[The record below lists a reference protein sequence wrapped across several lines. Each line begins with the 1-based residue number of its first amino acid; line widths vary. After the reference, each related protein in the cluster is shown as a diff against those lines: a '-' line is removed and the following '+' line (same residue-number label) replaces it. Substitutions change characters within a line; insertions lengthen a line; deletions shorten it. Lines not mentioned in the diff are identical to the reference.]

1 MYCGYVTRLKNV
13 RKHPNADRLVLA
25 DVFDSTVVVGANSQD
40 GDIVIYFPCDGQ
52 LSAEYC
58 EYNNLLRKKDENGN
72 NIGGFLDP
80 DKRNVKAIKL
90 RGERS
95 DGLVMPLS
103 SLDYINKDLKDMLV
117 VGDQITVLDGKEVC
131 RKYIPKGRRR
141 NTNRAQTKKEKRKVN
156 EFPLFEEHKDT
167 AQLDF
172 NISAFKPGDLVELTL
187 KMHGT
192 SGRTGYLPSAGKN
205 KIEHF
210 IFKLFPRYKYV
221 TGTRRVVLQEFGEGG
236 FYGDNAFRAAYH
248 NFFKGKLRKGET
260 VYYEIVGYV
269 NETTPIMGIANNK
282 KMNDKEFVKKYGETT
297 TFSYGCKP
305 GESKM
310 YIYRMTYTSL
320 DGTVIEYPWSLV
332 KRRCEEMGATHVM
345 DLDRFIYTNE
355 QDLYARIDKWLDID
369 DPIGKTHVDE
379 GVVARIEDRASFT
392 AFKKKSYAFKIL
404 EGIIKENADA
414 PDIEEAQEVEEE
426 NNE

>member
-80 DKRNVKAIKL
+80 DKRNIKAIKL

-95 DGLVMPLS
+95 DGLVMPLN
-103 SLDYINKDLKDMLV
+103 SLDYISKDLKNMLV

-131 RKYIPKGRRR
+131 RKYIPRGRRR

-156 EFPLFEEHKDT
+156 EFPLFEEHRDT
-167 AQLDF
+167 EQLDY
-172 NISAFKPGDLVELTL
+172 NIAAFKPGDLVTLTL

-192 SGRTGYLPSAGKN
+192 SGRTAFLPSAGKN

-210 IFKLFPRYKYV
+210 IFKLFPRYRYV
-221 TGTRRVVLQEFGEGG
+221 TGTRRVVLEEFGEGG
-236 FYGDNAFRAAYH
+236 FYGDNAFRAKYH
-248 NFFKGKLRKGET
+248 QLLEGKLKKGET
-260 VYYEIVGYV
+260 VYYEIVGYI
-269 NETTPIMGIANNK
+269 NETTPIMGTAKNS
-282 KMNDKEFVKKYGETT
+282 KMNDKEFTKKYGDTT
-297 TFSYGCKP
+297 TFSYGCQP
-305 GESKM
+305 GQNEM
-310 YIYRMTYTSL
+310 YVYRMTYTSL
-320 DGTVIEYPWSLV
+320 DGNVIEYPWSLV
-332 KRRCEEMGATHVM
+332 KRRCEEMGLNCVM
-345 DLDRFIYTNE
+345 DLDRFIYTTE
-355 QDLYARIDKWLDID
+355 EDLYERVNKWLDID
-369 DPIGKTHVDE
+369 DPIGKTHINE
-379 GVVARIEDRASFT
+379 GVVARLEDKPIFT
-392 AFKKKSYAFKIL
+392 AFKKKSFAFKVL
-404 EGIIKENADA
+404 EGLIKESADA
-414 PDIEEAQEVEEE
+414 PDMEEAQEVED
-426 NNE
+426 NG

>member
-1 MYCGYVTRLKNV
+1 MYCGYVTKLKNV

-117 VGDQITVLDGKEVC
+117 VGDQITVLDGKEIC
-131 RKYIPKGRRR
+131 RKYIPRGRR
-141 NTNRAQTKKEKRKVN
+141 TVNRAQTKKEKRKVN
-156 EFPLFEEHKDT
+156 EFPLFEEHRDT
-167 AQLDF
+167 EQLDY
-172 NISAFKPGDLVELTL
+172 NIAAFKPGDLVTLTL

-192 SGRTGYLPSAGKN
+192 SGRTAYLPSAGKN

-297 TFSYGCKP
+297 IFSYGCKP

-332 KRRCEEMGATHVM
+332 KRRCEEMGATPVM

-392 AFKKKSYAFKIL
+392 AFKKKSYAFKVL
-404 EGIIKENADA
+404 EGIIKENADT

>member
-131 RKYIPKGRRR
+131 RKYIPRGRR
-141 NTNRAQTKKEKRKVN
+141 TVNRAQTKKEKRKVN

>member
-25 DVFDSTVVVGANSQD
+25 DVFDSTVVVGANLQD

-117 VGDQITVLDGKEVC
+117 VGDQITVLDGKEIC
-131 RKYIPKGRRR
+131 RKYIPRGRR
-141 NTNRAQTKKEKRKVN
+141 TVNRAQTKKEKRKVN
-156 EFPLFEEHKDT
+156 EFPLFEEHRDT
-167 AQLDF
+167 EQLDY
-172 NISAFKPGDLVELTL
+172 NIAAFKPGDLVTLTL

-192 SGRTGYLPSAGKN
+192 SGRTAYLPSAGKN

-332 KRRCEEMGATHVM
+332 KRRCEEMGATPVM

>member
-103 SLDYINKDLKDMLV
+103 SLDYISKDLKDMLV

-131 RKYIPKGRRR
+131 RKYIPRGRR
-141 NTNRAQTKKEKRKVN
+141 TVNRAQTKKEKRKVN

-172 NISAFKPGDLVELTL
+172 NISAFKPGDLVTLTL

-192 SGRTGYLPSAGKN
+192 SGRTAYLPSAGKN

-310 YIYRMTYTSL
+310 YVYRMTYTSL

-332 KRRCEEMGATHVM
+332 KRRCEEMGATPVM

>member
-103 SLDYINKDLKDMLV
+103 SLDYISKDLKDMLV
-117 VGDQITVLDGKEVC
+117 VGDQITVLDGKEIC
-131 RKYIPKGRRR
+131 RKYIPRGKR
-141 NTNRAQTKKEKRKVN
+141 TVNRAQTKKEKRKVN
-156 EFPLFEEHKDT
+156 EFPLFEEHRDT
-167 AQLDF
+167 EQLDY
-172 NISAFKPGDLVELTL
+172 NIAAFKPGDLVTLTL

-192 SGRTGYLPSAGKN
+192 SGRTAYLPSAGKN

-310 YIYRMTYTSL
+310 YVYRMTYTSL

-332 KRRCEEMGATHVM
+332 KRRCEEMGATPVM

-355 QDLYARIDKWLDID
+355 QDLYARVDKWLDID

-379 GVVARIEDRASFT
+379 GVVARIEDRVSFT

>member
-131 RKYIPKGRRR
+131 RKYIPRGRR
-141 NTNRAQTKKEKRKVN
+141 TVNRAQTKKEKRKVN
-156 EFPLFEEHKDT
+156 EFPLFEEHRDT
-167 AQLDF
+167 EQLDY
-172 NISAFKPGDLVELTL
+172 NIAAFKPGDLVTLTL

-192 SGRTGYLPSAGKN
+192 SGRTAYLPSAGKN

-236 FYGDNAFRAAYH
+236 FYGDNAFRAKYH
-248 NFFKGKLRKGET
+248 
-260 VYYEIVGYV
+260 
-269 NETTPIMGIANNK
+269 
-282 KMNDKEFVKKYGETT
+282 
-297 TFSYGCKP
+297 
-305 GESKM
+305 
-310 YIYRMTYTSL
+310 
-320 DGTVIEYPWSLV
+320 
-332 KRRCEEMGATHVM
+332 
-345 DLDRFIYTNE
+345 
-355 QDLYARIDKWLDID
+355 QLDI
-369 DPIGKTHVDE
+369 
-379 GVVARIEDRASFT
+379 
-392 AFKKKSYAFKIL
+392 
-404 EGIIKENADA
+404 
-414 PDIEEAQEVEEE
+414 
-426 NNE
+426 

>member
-1 MYCGYVTRLKNV
+1 MYCGYVTKLKNV

-25 DVFDSTVVVGANSQD
+25 DVFDSTIVVGANSQD

-131 RKYIPKGRRR
+131 RKYIPRGRR
-141 NTNRAQTKKEKRKVN
+141 TVNRAQTKKEKRKVN

-221 TGTRRVVLQEFGEGG
+221 TGTRRVILQEFGEGG

-332 KRRCEEMGATHVM
+332 KRRCEEMGATPVM

-369 DPIGKTHVDE
+369 DPIGKTHINE
-379 GVVARIEDRASFT
+379 GVVARLEDKPIFT

>member
-13 RKHPNADRLVLA
+13 REHPNAERLVLA

-131 RKYIPKGRRR
+131 RKYIPRGRR
-141 NTNRAQTKKEKRKVN
+141 TVNRAQTKKEKRKVN
-156 EFPLFEEHKDT
+156 EFPLFEEHRDT
-167 AQLDF
+167 EQLDY
-172 NISAFKPGDLVELTL
+172 NIVAFKPGDLVTLTL

-192 SGRTGYLPSAGKN
+192 SGRTAYLPSAGKN

-332 KRRCEEMGATHVM
+332 KRRCEEMGATPVM

-369 DPIGKTHVDE
+369 DPIGKTHIDE

-392 AFKKKSYAFKIL
+392 AFKKKSFAFRVL
-404 EGIIKENADA
+404 EGIVKEEATQ
-414 PDIEEAQEVEEE
+414 PDLEEAQEVLDEE
-426 NNE
+426 N